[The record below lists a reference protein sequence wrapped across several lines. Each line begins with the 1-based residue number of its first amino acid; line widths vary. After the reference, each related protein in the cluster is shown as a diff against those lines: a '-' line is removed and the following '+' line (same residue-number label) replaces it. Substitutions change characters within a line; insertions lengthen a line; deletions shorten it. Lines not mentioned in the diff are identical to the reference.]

1 MLFSTRL
8 DWSREG
14 RTWPNREAS
23 RFVAAGGIRWHVQVM
38 GQGPVLLL
46 VHGTGA
52 ATHSW
57 RDLAPLLA
65 SRYTL
70 VMPDLPGHG
79 FSDPLPRPTL
89 PEMARALAALVKAL
103 GLPPAAAVGHSAGA
117 AILAR
122 AALDGGIGP
131 GAIIALNG
139 AFLPFREGQGEF
151 FSGLAK
157 LLVMN
162 PFVPR
167 IFSLTASDP
176 RSVEKLVRDT
186 GSRIDKPGLELYRR
200 LLRQPA
206 HVQGALAMMANWDLH
221 PLLRDLP
228 RLPCRLV
235 LVAAGADKAIPP
247 SQAHRVHGLVPG
259 SVVEPLPGLG
269 HLAHEEAPQLVA
281 GLIEH
286 CVGSAGSGIVGA

>member
-1 MLFSTRL
+1 MLFASRP
-8 DWSREG
+8 DWAREG

-23 RFVAAGGIRWHVQVM
+23 RFVAAGGLRWHVQVM
-38 GQGPVLLL
+38 GQGPVMLL

-57 RDLAPLLA
+57 RDVAPLLA
-65 SRYTL
+65 PRFNL

-79 FSDPLPRPTL
+79 FSEPLPRPTL

-103 GLPPAAAVGHSAGA
+103 DLPPAVTVGHSAGA

-122 AALDGGIGP
+122 AALDGGIKP
-131 GAIIALNG
+131 GVVVALNG

-151 FSGLAK
+151 LSGLAK

-162 PFVPR
+162 PVVPR

-186 GSRIDKPGLELYRR
+186 GSRLDKPGLELYRR

-247 SQAHRVHGLVPG
+247 SQAQRVHGLVPG

-269 HLAHEEAPQLVA
+269 HLAHEEAPHLVA
-281 GLIEH
+281 GLVERY
-286 CVGSAGSGIVGA
+286 AGV